1 MCTLLKSQEIT
12 YVQSSCI
19 TVKDKCCKR
28 AWKNKSE
35 SFNCVLSE
43 ECGTSCEYPHCK
55 WRSIKMT
62 VEECFKIS
70 AKNDFFFFR
79 RYTVWE
85 WLTQCVAG
93 EMKEEIGGE
102 TCMTDISSTWHT
114 EKKKNILY
122 SSYDPKWWKEV
133 ELNCC
138 CPAKKSY
145 CKYILWH
152 NLQHIM

>member
-12 YVQSSCI
+12 YVQSSCV

-28 AWKNKSE
+28 AWKNKWE

-62 VEECFKIS
+62 IEECFKIS
-70 AKNDFFFFR
+70 AKNDFFFFFG

-114 EKKKNILY
+114 EKKKKHFIF
-122 SSYDPKWWKEV
+122 
-133 ELNCC
+133 
-138 CPAKKSY
+138 
-145 CKYILWH
+145 ILWSQMMERGRIE
-152 NLQHIM
+152 LLLSCKKELL